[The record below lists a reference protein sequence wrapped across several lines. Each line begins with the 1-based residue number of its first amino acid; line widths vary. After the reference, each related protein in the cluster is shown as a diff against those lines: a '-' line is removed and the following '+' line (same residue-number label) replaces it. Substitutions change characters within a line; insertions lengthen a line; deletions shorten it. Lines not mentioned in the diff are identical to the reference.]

1 MSRCLSGEY
10 EHKLDAKGR
19 LIMPLN
25 LRSELGESFMVT
37 KGIDC
42 CLYVYGMTEWEEFVE
57 KLNKL
62 PMTNRTARAFKRG
75 FLAGAVKCE
84 PDAQGRI
91 LLSPKQREYAHIDK
105 DVYVIG
111 NGENVL
117 FGGANAGHMGN
128 CRNVETV
135 LDEGSQLHRAF
146 GTAAACTVGYADK
159 IRL

>member
-19 LIMPLN
+19 LIMPLK

-105 DVYVIG
+105 DV
-111 NGENVL
+111 
-117 FGGANAGHMGN
+117 
-128 CRNVETV
+128 
-135 LDEGSQLHRAF
+135 
-146 GTAAACTVGYADK
+146 
-159 IRL
+159 

>member
-1 MSRCLSGEY
+1 MDLNDIKTTDFDYDLPEELIAQTPLKDRKTSRMMVLHIPTGEY

-19 LIMPLN
+19 LIMPLK

-91 LLSPKQREYAHIDK
+91 LLSPKQRE
-105 DVYVIG
+105 
-111 NGENVL
+111 
-117 FGGANAGHMGN
+117 
-128 CRNVETV
+128 
-135 LDEGSQLHRAF
+135 
-146 GTAAACTVGYADK
+146 
-159 IRL
+159 

>member
-19 LIMPLN
+19 LIMPLK

-75 FLAGAVKCE
+75 FLPERSSVS
-84 PDAQGRI
+84 RMH
-91 LLSPKQREYAHIDK
+91 REEYFCLRSR
-105 DVYVIG
+105 
-111 NGENVL
+111 ENML
-117 FGGANAGHMGN
+117 
-128 CRNVETV
+128 
-135 LDEGSQLHRAF
+135 
-146 GTAAACTVGYADK
+146 
-159 IRL
+159 I

>member
-10 EHKLDAKGR
+10 AHKLDAKGSM
-19 LIMPLN
+19 IMPLKV
-25 LRSELGESFMVT
+25 RSELGESFMVT

-111 NGENVL
+111 NGEKAEIWSKEEWDGPENMSDNQASMDEL
-117 FGGANAGHMGN
+117 AD
-128 CRNVETV
+128 E
-135 LDEGSQLHRAF
+135 LDALDFSF
-146 GTAAACTVGYADK
+146 
-159 IRL
+159 